1 VRRLAALA
9 SVTAAL
15 AAVAAAPAGATNECK
30 GLQVCVPITGP
41 WVLTAGAAEVQYQLP
56 CPKKFVV
63 AGLDAELSTRGIEV
77 SFRGALGSPVN
88 PGITTTTAAVF
99 LGRLLRGTD
108 PAASFRPH
116 IGCVPASGGG
126 QRLPTSLHVYPPS
139 KPTLPEMTEIPV
151 RLGTHRYVRRCA
163 AGERLAGASHAIAF
177 YTDAPP
183 SRTLAASVTVAQS
196 VGGGRLHVSVHG
208 GPAAGEVRAV
218 VQVDLLCVAG
228 K

>member
-9 SVTAAL
+9 AVAAAL
-15 AAVAAAPAGATNECK
+15 ATIAAAPAGATNECK
-30 GLQVCVPITGP
+30 GLQICVPITGP
-41 WVLTAGAAEVQYQLP
+41 WVLTPAAAEVQYQLP
-56 CPKKFVV
+56 CPKGFVV
-63 AGLDAELSTRGIEV
+63 AGLDAELTTRGIQV

-99 LGRLLRGTD
+99 FGRLVRGTD

-116 IGCVPASGGG
+116 IGCIPASGGG
-126 QRLPTSLHVYPPS
+126 QRLPTSLHVYPPA

-151 RLGTHRYVRRCA
+151 RLGTHRYVKRCA
-163 AGERLAGASHAIAF
+163 TGEQLVSASHAIAF
-177 YTDAPP
+177 YTVAPP
-183 SRTLAASVTVAQS
+183 TRALAASVGVVQS
-196 VGGGRLHVSVHG
+196 VRGGRLHVSVHG

>member
-1 VRRLAALA
+1 VRRPALLAAIA
-9 SVTAAL
+9 AAL
-15 AAVAAAPAGATNECK
+15 GALAAAPAGATNECK
-30 GLQVCVPITGP
+30 GLQICVPITGP
-41 WVLTAGAAEVQYQLP
+41 WVLTPAAAEVQYQLP
-56 CPKKFVV
+56 CPKGFVV
-63 AGLDAELSTRGIEV
+63 AGLDAELTTRGIQV

-99 LGRLLRGTD
+99 FGRLVRGTD

-116 IGCVPASGGG
+116 IGCIPASGGG
-126 QRLPTSLHVYPPS
+126 QRLPTSLHVYPPA

-151 RLGTHRYVRRCA
+151 RLGTHRYVKRCA
-163 AGERLAGASHAIAF
+163 TGEQLVSASHAIAF
-177 YTDAPP
+177 YTVAPP
-183 SRTLAASVTVAQS
+183 TRALAASVGVVQS
-196 VGGGRLHVSVHG
+196 VRGGRLHVSVHG

>member
-1 VRRLAALA
+1 MRRLAALA
-9 SVTAAL
+9 TVTAAL

-41 WVLTAGAAEVQYQLP
+41 WVLTPAAAEVQYQLP
-56 CPKKFVV
+56 CPKGFVV
-63 AGLDAELSTRGIEV
+63 AGLDAELTTRGIEV

-88 PGITTTTAAVF
+88 PGITTTTAALF
-99 LGRLLRGTD
+99 FGRLVRGTD

-126 QRLPTSLHVYPPS
+126 QRLPTSLHVFPPA

-151 RLGTHRYVRRCA
+151 RLGTHRYVKRCA
-163 AGERLAGASHAIAF
+163 ANERLVSASHAVAF
-177 YTDAPP
+177 YTAAPP
-183 SRTLAASVTVAQS
+183 TRALAASVAVEQS
-196 VGGGRLHVSVHG
+196 VGNGRLHVSVHG

-228 K
+228 R

>member
-1 VRRLAALA
+1 
-9 SVTAAL
+9 
-15 AAVAAAPAGATNECK
+15 
-30 GLQVCVPITGP
+30 
-41 WVLTAGAAEVQYQLP
+41 
-56 CPKKFVV
+56 
-63 AGLDAELSTRGIEV
+63 
-77 SFRGALGSPVN
+77 
-88 PGITTTTAAVF
+88 
-99 LGRLLRGTD
+99 
-108 PAASFRPH
+108 
-116 IGCVPASGGG
+116 VPASGGG

-218 VQVDLLCVAG
+218 VQVDLLCLAG

>member
-1 VRRLAALA
+1 VRRLATLTA
-9 SVTAAL
+9 VTAAL
-15 AAVAAAPAGATNECK
+15 AALAAAPAGATNECK

-41 WVLTAGAAEVQYQLP
+41 WVLTKAGAEVQYQLP
-56 CPKKFVV
+56 CPKRFVV
-63 AGLDAELSTRGIEV
+63 AGLDAELTTRGIEV

-88 PGITTTTAAVF
+88 PGITTTTAAIFV
-99 LGRLLRGTD
+99 GRLVRGTD

-116 IGCVPASGGG
+116 IGCIPASGGG
-126 QRLPTSLHVYPPS
+126 QRLPTSLHVFPPA

-151 RLGTHRYVRRCA
+151 RLGTHRYVKRCRT
-163 AGERLAGASHAIAF
+163 GERLVAASHAIAF
-177 YTDAPP
+177 YTAAPP
-183 SRTLAASVTVAQS
+183 SRALAVSVAVTQS

-218 VQVDLLCVAG
+218 VQVDLLCLAG

>member
-1 VRRLAALA
+1 VRRPALLAAIA
-9 SVTAAL
+9 AAL
-15 AAVAAAPAGATNECK
+15 GALAAAPAGATNECK
-30 GLQVCVPITGP
+30 GLQICVPITGP
-41 WVLTAGAAEVQYQLP
+41 WVLTPAAAEVQYQLP
-56 CPKKFVV
+56 CPKGFVV
-63 AGLDAELSTRGIEV
+63 AGLDAELTTRGIQV

-99 LGRLLRGTD
+99 FGRLLRGTD

-116 IGCVPASGGG
+116 IGCIPASGGG
-126 QRLPTSLHVYPPS
+126 QRLPTSLHVYPPA

-151 RLGTHRYVRRCA
+151 RLGTHRYVKRCA
-163 AGERLAGASHAIAF
+163 TGEQLVSASHAIAF
-177 YTDAPP
+177 YTVAPP
-183 SRTLAASVTVAQS
+183 TRALAASVGVVQS
-196 VGGGRLHVSVHG
+196 VRGGRLHVSVHG